1 MASQN
6 KLTQDHVLLGDL
18 DISFRRTV
26 RVPDNQQ
33 LSQLPPNIGKF
44 PLFQVKDYAD
54 KMPPEMVDKGGLF
67 IPMYQREAMWINFKS
82 KKRYAIKIYVGGVN
96 AVSGE
101 PAVENAATTLRRRQK
116 LSQNKPIQDYVVVPD
131 QKWLDGI
138 ANSTGQVRQFVAMS
152 MGSGHS
158 VEAQVTGQDVVGGI
172 QVEITPE
179 KEPRKDTIF
188 VKMPNSKIYTISVN
202 LGGPL
207 QGLLAALYE
216 RDPGIHKLPAWNI
229 VFGGRKLSDHEILRE
244 RGLQDGSTVDL
255 VLKLQGGMK
264 IYVKTLTGKTLTIE
278 IEPTQ
283 LIEDLK
289 FKIQDTEGIP
299 VDQQRLIFLGKQL
312 TDHRTCEEFG
322 IEQDACIHLVLRL
335 RGGYVAPQASDSH
348 GNASKADDTGAGPEM
363 NLTPGGLIKQN
374 IVEDP
379 LRGTETRWDTTKT
392 VTFNVQ
398 ILNTSSFSRIT
409 GQPAPETPIDAT
421 SYAALGYPF
430 YSMDEGDTT
439 VSGNFDGVKS
449 VATIDG
455 KHDPVIETK
464 VKPIKQSSTIAASS
478 SKIPPQA
485 SPAAYTPVHAALG
498 PNFFDATGPRT
509 PFRSVEDLETEL
521 GRVSLVSFT

>member
-33 LSQLPPNIGKF
+33 LSQLPPDIGKF
-44 PLFQVKDYAD
+44 PLFQVKDYAN
-54 KMPPEMVDKGGLF
+54 KMPREIVDKGGLF
-67 IPMYQREAMWINFKS
+67 IPMYQREAMWIKFKS
-82 KKRYAIKIYVGGVN
+82 KKRYAIKINVGGVN
-96 AVSGE
+96 AISGE
-101 PAVENAATTLRRRQK
+101 PA
-116 LSQNKPIQDYVVVPD
+116 PIQDYVVVPD

-152 MGSGHS
+152 MGLGHS
-158 VEAQVTGQDVVGGI
+158 IEAQVTGQDVVGGI

-202 LGGPL
+202 LSGHL
-207 QGLLAALYE
+207 QCLLAALYE

-229 VFGGRKLSDHEILRE
+229 IFGGRKLSDHEILRE

-255 VLKLQGGMK
+255 LLKLQGGMK

-299 VDQQRLIFLGKQL
+299 
-312 TDHRTCEEFG
+312 EFG
-322 IEQDACIHLVLRL
+322 IGQDACIHLVLRL

-348 GNASKADDTGAGPEM
+348 GNASKADGTGAGPEM
-363 NLTPGGLIKQN
+363 NLAPGGLIKQN

-430 YSMDEGDTT
+430 YSMEEGGTT

-455 KHDPVIETK
+455 KHDPAIETK
-464 VKPIKQSSTIAASS
+464 VKPIKQSSTIAASP

-485 SPAAYTPVHAALG
+485 SPATYIPVHAALA

>member
-6 KLTQDHVLLGDL
+6 ELTQDHVLLGDL

-26 RVPDNQQ
+26 RVPDDQQ

-44 PLFQVKDYAD
+44 PLFPSQ
-54 KMPPEMVDKGGLF
+54 GLCRQDA
-67 IPMYQREAMWINFKS
+67 PRN
-82 KKRYAIKIYVGGVN
+82 GVN
-96 AVSGE
+96 AISGE
-101 PAVENAATTLRRRQK
+101 PVVENAATTLRRRQK

-158 VEAQVTGQDVVGGI
+158 IEAQVTGQDVVGGI

-179 KEPRKDTIF
+179 KETRKDTIF
-188 VKMPNSKIYTISVN
+188 VKMPNI
-202 LGGPL
+202 
-207 QGLLAALYE
+207 
-216 RDPGIHKLPAWNI
+216 
-229 VFGGRKLSDHEILRE
+229 
-244 RGLQDGSTVDL
+244 
-255 VLKLQGGMK
+255 LKLQGGMK

-299 VDQQRLIFLGKQL
+299 VDQQRLIFLGKQP
-312 TDHRTCEEFG
+312 TDHHTCEEFG
-322 IEQDACIHLVLRL
+322 IGQDATLHLVLRL

-348 GNASKADDTGAGPEM
+348 GNASKADGAGAEPEM
-363 NLTPGGLIKQN
+363 NLAPGGLIKQN

-379 LRGTETRWDTTKT
+379 LRGTEARWDTTKT

-430 YSMDEGDTT
+430 HFMEEGDTT

-455 KHDPVIETK
+455 KHDGVIETK
-464 VKPIKQSSTIAASS
+464 VKPIKQSSAIAVSS

-485 SPAAYTPVHAALG
+485 SPATYIPVHATLG

-509 PFRSVEDLETEL
+509 PFRPAEDLEAEL